1 MEIRKTYNKTHYFLI
16 TVILLCYMFT
26 HAQYDN
32 INFTN
37 LSSKDGLSQ
46 NTIFKI
52 FQDSRGFFWFG
63 TEDGLNKYDGY
74 KFKLFSDSFKDETN
88 IINKEV
94 KFIDE
99 DSKGVFWF
107 GSKKGLNRFDR
118 KTNEISAYL
127 LNSNT
132 NILKGDYIDVF
143 LIDNEDRIWIG
154 TNSGVFLMKN
164 DELKEITINTKSIT
178 KIRQIIQDKNGLVWL
193 INNKKIYQY
202 KEEVILKIFKIKK
215 EISFSQNAIVAGAN
229 NDLWM
234 GTNLGV
240 YVFNTKEKSLTNIVS
255 KENKKINN
263 VFISAISIDND
274 GFIWTGTRGEGLFK
288 IEYKTKDDYLVKHYS
303 KRSIKSPRLSSNN
316 IHDIFID
323 KSNVLWV
330 GTVLGGVNKGALD
343 LNFNHFKTDFK
354 ELNFV
359 EPDPIFSLCEDGYQN
374 LWIGTY
380 GYGLYK
386 LNKKNKTYTY
396 YSGTEGDKSG
406 FIGTQVYN
414 ISEDLHGD
422 VWFSVGGGGMLKYN
436 RESDTF
442 DVFEHENLSQ
452 QDLVNSVVFK
462 ESKGNL
468 WIGTWRKGV
477 YFYNLKDKTIK
488 HFKGTLTKSSE
499 MLTGWV
505 NYLTEDVIEQ
515 RLWVAYENGLNVIDL
530 KTDKVYKL
538 DNSVGG
544 NNGLRSNYIY
554 SVHQDTDG
562 SFWLGTESGLVEIL
576 EYKLKDSGVLE
587 LKTRV
592 YAKKDGF
599 LNDVTYGMLEDENKN
614 LWVSTNKGLA
624 KFNRET
630 KEIKNYLDS
639 DGLQGNEFN
648 MGAFYKSKSGEFMFG
663 GINGVTAFYPEK
675 IQENTVSPKVAITE
689 FRMLNNVV
697 IPSIGG
703 VINKD
708 INEVDTLNLNFKDN
722 VFSFEIAA
730 LEFTNSENNQCA
742 YKLEGFDKEWNYIGT
757 RKHITFTNLNPG
769 KYILKLKGTNN
780 DGVWSTKEKQLKII
794 IPPPF
799 WRTIWFY
806 IFCGFMVL
814 GMGLM
819 IFMFRLNQ
827 IKLKTEKRVL
837 YQKNEEKNIM
847 LKEIHHRVKNNLQ
860 VVNSLLSL
868 QSREVDDER
877 IVGMFNDARKR
888 VLSMAMLHER
898 MYGSDDLKYIDIH
911 EHLKSLIENLINSYA
926 VDKNIDLEINVKDIK
941 MGISTL
947 TPLGL
952 MIIEMITNSLK
963 YAFETKSKGT
973 IYTSLKHLEGR
984 KYELI
989 VGDDGV
995 GFNEKHESSALGTK
1009 LIHIFTKQLNG
1020 KIEKLKKEGT
1030 FYKLVFEKID

>member
-1 MEIRKTYNKTHYFLI
+1 
-16 TVILLCYMFT
+16 MFS

-37 LSSKDGLSQ
+37 ISSKDGLSQ
-46 NTIFKI
+46 NTIYKI

-74 KFKLFSDSFKDETN
+74 KFKLFSDSFTDETN
-88 IINKEV
+88 IINKEIR
-94 KFIDE
+94 FIDE

-107 GSKKGLNRFDR
+107 GSKKGLSRFDR
-118 KTNEISAYL
+118 KTNEVSAYL
-127 LNSNT
+127 LNSKA
-132 NILKGDYIDVF
+132 NILKGDQIDVF

-164 DELKEITINTKSIT
+164 NILEEITINTKSIPKT
-178 KIRQIIQDKNGLVWL
+178 KQIIQDKNGLVWF
-193 INNKKIYQY
+193 INNMEIYQY
-202 KEEVILKIFKIKK
+202 KSGSTQKIVDIEK
-215 EISFSQNAIVAGAN
+215 EISFSKNAIAEGAN

-234 GTNLGV
+234 GTNLGI
-240 YVFNTKEKSLTNIVS
+240 YVFNTKEKSLTKIVS
-255 KENKKINN
+255 KENKKIKN
-263 VFISAISIDND
+263 VSISAISVDRD
-274 GFIWTGTRGEGLFK
+274 GFIWTGTKGEGLFK
-288 IEYKTKDDYLVKHYS
+288 IEYKAKENYSVKHYS
-303 KRSIKSPRLSSNN
+303 KKSIKSPRLSSNN
-316 IHDIFID
+316 IHDVFID

-330 GTVLGGVNKGALD
+330 GTVLGGVNKGKLD

-359 EPDPIFSLCEDGYQN
+359 EPDPIFSLCEDKYQN

-386 LNKKNKTYTY
+386 LNKKTKSYTY
-396 YSGTEGDKSG
+396 YSGEKDDKSG
-406 FIGTQVYN
+406 FIGNKVYN
-414 ISEDLHGD
+414 ISEDLSGG

-442 DVFEHENLSQ
+442 DVFKHKDISQ
-452 QDLVNSVVFK
+452 EGLINSVVFK

-477 YFYNLKDKTIK
+477 YLYNLKDKTLK
-488 HFKGTLTKSSE
+488 HFKGTLPKSSE
-499 MLTGWV
+499 ILTGWV
-505 NYLTEDVIEQ
+505 NYIIEDVAKQ
-515 RLWVAYENGLNVIDL
+515 HLWVAHENGLNVIDL
-530 KTDKVYKL
+530 KTDKVYSL
-538 DNSVGG
+538 DNSVGA
-544 NNGLRSNYIY
+544 NNGLISNYIY
-554 SVHQDTDG
+554 SIHKDTDG

-576 EYKLKDSGVLE
+576 EYQLKDSGTLK
-587 LKTRV
+587 LKTKV
-592 YAKKDGF
+592 YSKKDGF
-599 LNDVTYGMLEDENKN
+599 LNNVTYGMLEDKYEN
-614 LWVSTNKGLA
+614 LWVSTNKGLT
-624 KFNRET
+624 KFNRKT
-630 KEIKNYLDS
+630 KEIKTYLDS

-675 IQENTVSPKVAITE
+675 IKKNTVSPKIVITE

-697 IPSIGG
+697 NPSVGG
-703 VINKD
+703 VIDKD
-708 INEVDTLNLNFKDN
+708 VNEVETIKLNFNDN
-722 VFSFEIAA
+722 VFSFEISA
-730 LEFTNSENNQCA
+730 LEYTNSENNQYA

-769 KYILKLKGTNN
+769 KYTLKLKGTNN
-780 DGVWSTKEKQLKII
+780 DGVWSKKNKVLKIN

-799 WRTIWFY
+799 WRTTLFY
-806 IFCGFMVL
+806 VFCGFLVL
-814 GMGLM
+814 GIGLM

-827 IKLKTEKRVL
+827 IKLKTEKKIL
-837 YQKNEEKNIM
+837 YQKNEEKNTM

-868 QSREVDDER
+868 QSREVNDER
-877 IVGMFNDARKR
+877 IIGMFNDARKR

-898 MYGSDDLKYIDIH
+898 MYGSDDLKHVDIH
-911 EHLKSLIENLINSYA
+911 EHLKSLIENLIKSYA
-926 VDKNIDLEINVKDIK
+926 VDKDISLKINVKDVQ

-963 YAFETKSKGT
+963 YAFENKPQGI
-973 IYTSLKHLEGR
+973 IYASLKPLEGE

-989 VGDDGV
+989 VGDDGI
-995 GFNEKHESSALGTK
+995 GFNEIQESSALGTK
-1009 LIHIFTKQLNG
+1009 LIQIFTRQLNG
-1020 KIEKLKKEGT
+1020 KMKKLSKQGT
-1030 FYKLVFEKID
+1030 FYKLIFEKID